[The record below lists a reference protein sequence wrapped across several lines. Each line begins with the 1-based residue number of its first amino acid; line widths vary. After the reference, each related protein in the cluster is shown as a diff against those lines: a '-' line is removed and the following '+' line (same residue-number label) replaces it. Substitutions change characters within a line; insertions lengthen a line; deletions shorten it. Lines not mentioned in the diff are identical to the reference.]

1 MDRIRSK
8 LSYANVMATVAAF
21 LALGGVG
28 YAATQLPK
36 NSVGAKQLKKGAVT
50 SAKVKNGSLTG
61 ADIEAS
67 TLGRVPL
74 AQNASHADAAT
85 HADSAARADSA
96 AFADSAA
103 QAANATTAA
112 GLSMRTIFYAPPTA
126 SPASTPILSLGG
138 LSLSASCNAGTV
150 QIAITSA
157 VDHSHFASEMYNS
170 GGGGQADGLH
180 HTDFNTTSFDDLTDG
195 NDWGETSFTYARP
208 DGTIV
213 NGQLSFDSSNVIGGD
228 IFNHAASCLVSGF
241 AISTASG

>member
-1 MDRIRSK
+1 MKQIRGK
-8 LSYANVMATVAAF
+8 LTYANIVSTLCLF
-21 LALGGVG
+21 LLLGGG
-28 YAATQLPK
+28 AAYAASHLGK
-36 NSVGAKQLKKGAVT
+36 NSVGTKQLKKNAVT
-50 SAKVKNGSLTG
+50 GAKVEDGSLSG

-74 AQNASHADAAT
+74 AQNASHADT
-85 HADSAARADSA
+85 AARADSA

-112 GLSMRTIFYAPPTA
+112 GLTMRKIFYAPPTA

-138 LSLSASCNAGTV
+138 LNLSASCNSGAV
-150 QIAITSA
+150 RISITSA
-157 VDHSHFASEMYNS
+157 VDHAHFSSEMFNS

-180 HTDFNTTSFDDLTDG
+180 HTDFNTTNSDDLNDG
-195 NDWGETSFTYARP
+195 NDWGETSFTYTTP

-213 NGQLSFDSSNVIGGD
+213 NGQLSFDSSSVIGGD
-228 IFNHAASCLVSGF
+228 IFNNTASCLVSGF